1 MKNNKAILH
10 GECIVFRSQIPQTA
24 KTVQVDDPY
33 QIVADSEVTGNHH
46 VVDCPAGVTFY
57 EDGGTLFMENTVPTR
72 IRCVVADRHDAIE
85 LEPNTW
91 EFGTQK
97 EYDYIANE
105 LVSVRD

>member
-24 KTVQVDDPY
+24 KTVKVNGPY

-46 VVDCPAGVTFY
+46 VVDVPAGVTFY
-57 EDGGTLFMENTVPTR
+57 EADGVTFMQNEVPTQ
-72 IRCVVADRHDAIE
+72 IRCIVAERHNSIE
-85 LEPNTW
+85 LEPGTW

-97 EYDYIANE
+97 EYDYIAGE
-105 LVSVRD
+105 LVNVRD